1 MVTYELRAVGS
12 AGKKKKKKSSKIDN
26 DISLSGMAFNAAD
39 KLAKS
44 AGW

>member
-1 MVTYELRAVGS
+1 MVTYELRAVGT
-12 AGKKKKKKSSKIDN
+12 KKKKKAKKDGDG

-44 AGW
+44 AGF